1 MANETL
7 FRTPRVVVLKPKDG
21 SEPIVRV
28 AMNAVVT
35 NGDELIT
42 LDYLA
47 NEEPTITISGEIT
60 NNKNTGIITFSD
72 STADYYIRPFR
83 DEDGLWLSSLKTP
96 LPVEALM
103 QKIKWI
109 QRNTMKI
116 FDGTSSD
123 ALQEETLSAF
133 TYPGSTTI
141 VGLLYNDT
149 VGRWLRISG
158 EWMLVND
165 VDDSMI
171 LDDAVFATIDSEKA
185 DEFIKLFDENYLN
198 INKIDEYTQ
207 SFETEEAPVEQ

>member
-7 FRTPRVVVLKPKDG
+7 FRTPRVVVLKPTDG
-21 SEPIVRV
+21 SEPLIRV
-28 AMNAVVT
+28 AISAITT
-35 NGDELIT
+35 NDDELIT
-42 LDYLA
+42 LDYIGG
-47 NEEPTITISGEIT
+47 EEPTITISGEIT
-60 NNKNTGIITFSD
+60 NNKNAGIITFSD

-165 VDDSMI
+165 VDDSLI
-171 LDDAVFATIDSEKA
+171 IDDAVFATIDSEKA

-207 SFETEEAPVEQ
+207 SFEIEEAPVEQ